1 MSFGRDITHGLI
13 GELLVVALVI
23 ALVGAGVGYVMARFF
38 L

>member
-1 MSFGRDITHGLI
+1 MSFGRDIMRGFI
-13 GELLVVALVI
+13 GELLVVALII